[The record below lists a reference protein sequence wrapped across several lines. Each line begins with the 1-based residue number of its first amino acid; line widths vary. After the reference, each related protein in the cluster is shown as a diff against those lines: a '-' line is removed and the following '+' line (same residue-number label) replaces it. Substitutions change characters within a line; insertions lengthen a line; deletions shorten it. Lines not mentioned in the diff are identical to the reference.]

1 MLLRRPISAAVAE
14 RVGAR
19 LAVIAHPARIRL
31 VDALDRGGE
40 VSVGE
45 LAEEV
50 GVSVYDA
57 SQHLA
62 LLRRAGVAA
71 ARRQGRRRCYR
82 LADPSVLVVYEQVAH
97 RLRQQISQ
105 ARSQFADED
114 QASQ

>member
-1 MLLRRPISAAVAE
+1 MLRRPISVAVAE

-31 VDALDRGGE
+31 VDALDRGGD

-50 GVSVYDA
+50 QVSVYDA

-62 LLRRAGVAA
+62 VLRRAGVVV

-82 LADPSVLVVYEQVAH
+82 LADPSVLVVYEQVAQ
-97 RLRQQISQ
+97 RLREQISQ
-105 ARSQFADED
+105 ARSELAGDD
-114 QASQ
+114 AR